1 MITVRL
7 PDNIENRLSV
17 LAKSTER
24 TKSFYVKQAILN
36 CLEDFE
42 GKYIAVS
49 RLESDTILSAGEM
62 ERYID
67 DLDD

>member
-42 GKYIAVS
+42 DKYIAVS